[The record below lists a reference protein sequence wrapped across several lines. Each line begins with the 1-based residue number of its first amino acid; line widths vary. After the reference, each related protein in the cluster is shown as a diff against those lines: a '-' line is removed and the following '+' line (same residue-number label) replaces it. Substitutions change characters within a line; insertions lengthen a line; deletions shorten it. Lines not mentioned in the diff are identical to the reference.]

1 MSLRDFKTKKHMKTI
16 VLLDKPEQLHWAGS
30 WGKEKERSLY
40 LQELA
45 KPVKKQRSNGYE
57 KNALFKEL

>member
-1 MSLRDFKTKKHMKTI
+1 MSLRDFKTKKHRKTI
-16 VLLDKPEQLHWAGS
+16 VLLDKPKQLHRAGS

-45 KPVKKQRSNGYE
+45 EPVKKQRSNGYE
-57 KNALFKEL
+57 KNTLFKEL

>member
-1 MSLRDFKTKKHMKTI
+1 MSLRDFKTKKRRKTI
-16 VLLDKPEQLHWAGS
+16 VLLDKFKQLHWAGS

-45 KPVKKQRSNGYE
+45 ELVKKQRSNGYE

>member
-1 MSLRDFKTKKHMKTI
+1 MSLRDFKTKKHRKTI
-16 VLLDKPEQLHWAGS
+16 VLLDKPKQLHWAGS
-30 WGKEKERSLY
+30 WGKEKERNLY